1 MDEIQAT
8 HWGPQECMEHL
19 YIGNGIDSQNIIFI
33 SGGGTDSIFAMGPLV
48 TEDIVT
54 CTFVE
59 ELRSETRGNEERFEL
74 ALPRVI
80 VKAEL

>member
-1 MDEIQAT
+1 
-8 HWGPQECMEHL
+8 
-19 YIGNGIDSQNIIFI
+19 
-33 SGGGTDSIFAMGPLV
+33 MGPLV

-59 ELRSETRGNEERFEL
+59 ELRSETRGNEERFEF